1 MDGNLEN
8 GISYQTTGAELYSFD
23 INPIITDV
31 KDSMSKN
38 LNYMLNGFFGDYR
51 VFKETHLHLMETPI
65 VKHLVKRIQEL
76 EQAQNQEQESNGGRS
91 VDYMEYAKMARS
103 VEQQTGYI
111 RKLETQV
118 TELQHKISVLQKEA
132 QENVSLHVID
142 EMPAEEEP
150 VKTVE
155 TKLVSISENTTIKN
169 KIVEE
174 EVEEEEDDDEVEE
187 EDDNDDEVVKQPSQT
202 QTNPPLHEDD
212 DDEEEEEEEE
222 EKPIE
227 QKKNTVVKEVEEEEE
242 EVEEEEEEEEDEQQE
257 EDVEE
262 EEEDEQQEED
272 VEEEEEEV
280 EVSEVMINGKA
291 YFTSDEK
298 NGIIY
303 SSVDDDVGDEVGVF
317 KNGIAVFHKKK

>member
-65 VKHLVKRIQEL
+65 VKHLIKRIQEL

-155 TKLVSISENTTIKN
+155 TKIVSISENTIKN

-174 EVEEEEDDDEVEE
+174 EVEEDDEEE
-187 EDDNDDEVVKQPSQT
+187 EE
-202 QTNPPLHEDD
+202 EI
-212 DDEEEEEEEE
+212 EEEEEEEE
-222 EKPIE
+222 EEEDKQTNAATNAATKPSQE
-227 QKKNTVVKEVEEEEE
+227 SKEVEEEEDDEE
-242 EVEEEEEEEEDEQQE
+242 EVEEEEEEEEEVKPIEQKKNTVVE
-257 EDVEE
+257 EVEE
-262 EEEDEQQEED
+262 EEEQEEE
-272 VEEEEEEV
+272 VEEEEEQEEEV

-291 YFTSDEK
+291 YFTTDEK

>member
-65 VKHLVKRIQEL
+65 VKHLIKRIQEL

-155 TKLVSISENTTIKN
+155 TKIVSISENTIKN

-174 EVEEEEDDDEVEE
+174 EVEE
-187 EDDNDDEVVKQPSQT
+187 
-202 QTNPPLHEDD
+202 

-222 EKPIE
+222 IEEEEEEEDEDKQTNAATKPSQESKEVEEEEDDEEEDEEDDEEEVEEEEEEEVKPIE
-227 QKKNTVVKEVEEEEE
+227 QKKNTVVQEEEEEE
-242 EVEEEEEEEEDEQQE
+242 EVEEEEEQEEEQE
-257 EDVEE
+257 E
-262 EEEDEQQEED
+262 QEEQ
-272 VEEEEEEV
+272 EEEV

-291 YFTSDEK
+291 YFTTDEK